1 MEIQQRKMLRFATAG
16 SVDDGKS
23 TLIGRLLFDSKSL
36 FDDQME
42 SLRQSSLKKGLNF
55 VDLSLA
61 TDGLRAER
69 EQGIT
74 IDVAYRY
81 FSTPKRKFI
90 IADTPGH
97 VQYTRNMVTGASTA
111 DATIV
116 LIDARKGVQEQSRV
130 HTNIAALLR
139 VPHLILCINKMDLVS
154 FSQEVYETI
163 SRDMLSSIGE
173 LKFESIQCIPISA
186 LEGDNVVDASLRMN
200 WYTGKTVLDA
210 LNELEVKIEENS
222 PARFSVQAV
231 IRPRPNDLEDH
242 RHYAGRLTGGS
253 LEVGQSVVVL
263 PSELHSTILRINSGF
278 SEQRIAFPGESV
290 SVELADEIDV
300 SRGDLI
306 VPLDNVPKGVKEL
319 QAEICWLSAK
329 PATVGSKFIF
339 RQTSVSLKCIA
350 SSFDY
355 RLDVNTGQRLH
366 KELQDVFMNDIVGVR
381 LRLAQPIFADTYEAN
396 RSTGSFILIDEFTN
410 ETVAA
415 GMIR

>member
-1 MEIQQRKMLRFATAG
+1 MENQQCKMLRFATAG

-42 SLRQSSLKKGLNF
+42 SLRLSSLKKGLNF

-111 DATIV
+111 DAMIV
-116 LIDARKGVQEQSRV
+116 LIDARKGVQEQSRR
-130 HTNIAALLR
+130 HAIIAALLR
-139 VPHLILCINKMDLVS
+139 VPHLILCVNKMDLVG
-154 FSQEVYETI
+154 FSQEVYDTI
-163 SRDMLSSIGE
+163 SRDMLSAISE
-173 LKFESIQCIPISA
+173 LEFESIQCLPISA
-186 LEGDNVVDASLRMN
+186 LEGDNVVDASSQMK
-200 WYTGKTVLDA
+200 WYTGKTVLDT
-210 LNELEVKIEENS
+210 LHELEVKIEQDS
-222 PARFSVQAV
+222 PARLSVQAV
-231 IRPRPNDLEDH
+231 IRPRPNELDDH
-242 RHYAGRLTGGS
+242 RHYAGRLTGGT

-263 PSELHSTILRINSGF
+263 PSELPSTILRINSGF
-278 SEQRIAFPGESV
+278 SAQRIAFPGESV

-306 VPLDNVPKGVKEL
+306 VPADYVPKGVRDV
-319 QAEICWLSAK
+319 QAEICWLSTK

-339 RQTSVSLKCIA
+339 RHTSVSLKCIA

-366 KELQDVFMNDIVGVR
+366 TEFQDVFMNDIAGVR
-381 LRLAQPIFADTYEAN
+381 LRLAQPVFADTYEAN

>member
-1 MEIQQRKMLRFATAG
+1 MLRFATAG

-42 SLRQSSLKKGLNF
+42 SLRLSSQKKGLNF

-97 VQYTRNMVTGASTA
+97 VQYTRNMVSGASTA

-130 HTNIAALLR
+130 HTIIAALLR
-139 VPHLILCINKMDLVS
+139 VPHLILCVNKMDLVG

-163 SRDMLSSIGE
+163 SRDMLRAISE
-173 LKFESIQCIPISA
+173 LEFESIQCIPISA
-186 LEGDNVVDASLRMN
+186 LEGDNVVDASSQMK
-200 WYTGKTVLDA
+200 WYKGKTVLDA
-210 LNELEVKIEENS
+210 LHELEVKIEKNS
-222 PARFSVQAV
+222 PARFSVQTV
-231 IRPRPNDLEDH
+231 IRPRPNDLQDH
-242 RHYAGRLTGGS
+242 RHYAGRLTGGP

-263 PSELHSTILRINSGF
+263 PSEIHSTILRINSGF
-278 SEQRIAFPGESV
+278 SQQRIAFPGESV

-306 VPLDNVPKGVKEL
+306 VPADNVPEGVREL

-339 RQTSVSLKCIA
+339 RHTSVSLKCIA

-355 RLDVNTGQRLH
+355 RLDVNTGQRQT
-366 KELQDVFMNDIVGVR
+366 KEFQAVFMNDIAGVR
-381 LRLAQPIFADTYEAN
+381 LRLAQPVFADTYEAN